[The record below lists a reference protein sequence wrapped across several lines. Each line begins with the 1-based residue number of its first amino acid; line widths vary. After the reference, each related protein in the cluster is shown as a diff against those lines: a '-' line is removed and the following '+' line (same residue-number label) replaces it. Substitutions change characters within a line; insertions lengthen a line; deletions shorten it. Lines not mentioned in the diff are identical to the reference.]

1 MLRRI
6 ETLSPREGALMPPEA
21 LPLRELRCLNAV
33 YQGCTYSLAP
43 SKAGKGRRGH
53 GENTDPD
60 AVDGFASE

>member
-1 MLRRI
+1 ML
-6 ETLSPREGALMPPEA
+6 PEA
-21 LPLRELRCLNAV
+21 LPLRELRCVNAV